1 MIWSFVE
8 DVYCDNADESE
19 QLSLFNDVINLG

>member
-1 MIWSFVE
+1 MLLSFVG
-8 DVYCDNADESE
+8 DVYCYNADESE